1 MIARQMKYAPHDQ
14 GAWLRL
20 ERGGKLHDIG
30 KIGVPDAVLQKTGK
44 LTDKEFEV
52 MKEHPLA
59 GFNILSGLKMLT
71 DELVIVRS
79 HHERYDGK
87 GYPDRKKGDELPMF
101 AWIVSAADAI
111 DAMTSDR
118 PYRKGMSL
126 QIAVDQVRAGAGTH
140 FHPDVAE
147 AVLDAVNNGTL
158 KVASQTSMY
167 KDAPTIGAFENPT
180 A

>member
-1 MIARQMKYAPHDQ
+1 
-14 GAWLRL
+14 
-20 ERGGKLHDIG
+20 
-30 KIGVPDAVLQKTGK
+30 VLQKTGK
-44 LTDKEFEV
+44 LTHDEFEK
-52 MKEHPLA
+52 MKSHPVV

-87 GYPDRKKGDELPMF
+87 GYPDRKRGDELPIF

-118 PYRKGMSL
+118 PYRRGMSL
-126 QIAVDQVRAGAGTH
+126 EVAIDQVRLGAGTH

-147 AVLDAVNNGTL
+147 AVLDAVGTGEL
-158 KVASQTSMY
+158 KLIPQVSLY
-167 KDAPTIGAFENPT
+167 KDAPKIGAFENPVS
-180 A
+180 